1 MGVAAFF
8 RRCALCAPIHFRQ
21 HLPRHD
27 PADECVFRLLLCR
40 LGQPDILPGR
50 MNILFS
56 DTRFDAGRPC
66 FVCHLTLRLRAISRG
81 ESVLCQTH
89 ECALCFLR
97 RFRAA
102 SYAPRRSRLKVCLL
116 GKDQGVIHLD
126 PEISD
131 SAF

>member
-81 ESVLCQTH
+81 E
-89 ECALCFLR
+89 
-97 RFRAA
+97 RFA
-102 SYAPRRSRLKVCLL
+102 SASPVAVTS
-116 GKDQGVIHLD
+116 GNGV
-126 PEISD
+126 PPP
-131 SAF
+131 AVGWAYR